1 MVGVNILEDSKF
13 NSKNLDQVEDKNK
26 SSKKNSK
33 KSSKKSS
40 CLYLCRVKRL
50 VNLKYGFK
58 GIYNLITDQS
68 VLIHILLSFILV
80 IVGYI
85 REFTIQQ
92 WILQLIL
99 IILNVGFECCNT
111 LIEKISDFIEPRFN
125 DKIGFIKDTSAG
137 MVLFIIFIT
146 VPANVLI
153 YFL

>member
-1 MVGVNILEDSKF
+1 MTDINVLEEDSKF
-13 NSKNLDQVEDKNK
+13 GSESLDQVED
-26 SSKKNSK
+26 SK
-33 KSSKKSS
+33 KSSY
-40 CLYLCRVKRL
+40 LYLCIVKRL
-50 VNLKYGFK
+50 VNLKYGLK

-111 LIEKISDFIEPRFN
+111 LIEKVCDFIEPDFN
-125 DKIGFIKDTSAG
+125 EKICFIKDTSAG
-137 MVLFIIFIT
+137 MVLFIMFIT

-153 YFL
+153 HFL

>member
-1 MVGVNILEDSKF
+1 MTDINVLEEDSKF
-13 NSKNLDQVEDKNK
+13 GSESLDQVED
-26 SSKKNSK
+26 SK
-33 KSSKKSS
+33 KSSY
-40 CLYLCRVKRL
+40 LYLCIVKRL
-50 VNLKYGFK
+50 VNLKYGLK

-68 VLIHILLSFILV
+68 ILIHILLSFILV

-111 LIEKISDFIEPRFN
+111 LIEKVCDFIEPDFN
-125 DKIGFIKDTSAG
+125 EKICFIKDTSAG
-137 MVLFIIFIT
+137 MVLFIMFIT

-153 YFL
+153 HFL

>member
-1 MVGVNILEDSKF
+1 MIGINVLEDSKLD
-13 NSKNLDQVEDKNK
+13 SENLDQVKDKNK
-26 SSKKNSK
+26 DKK
-33 KSSKKSS
+33 KSSY
-40 CLYLCRVKRL
+40 LYLCRVKRL
-50 VNLKYGFK
+50 INLKYGFK

-68 VLIHILLSFILV
+68 VLIHILLSFVLV

-85 REFTIQQ
+85 RGFTIQQ

-99 IILNVGFECCNT
+99 IILNIGFECCNT

>member
-1 MVGVNILEDSKF
+1 MTDINVLEEDSKF
-13 NSKNLDQVEDKNK
+13 GSESLDQVED
-26 SSKKNSK
+26 SK
-33 KSSKKSS
+33 KSSY
-40 CLYLCRVKRL
+40 LYLCIVKRL
-50 VNLKYGFK
+50 VNLKYGLK

-68 VLIHILLSFILV
+68 ILIHILLSFILV